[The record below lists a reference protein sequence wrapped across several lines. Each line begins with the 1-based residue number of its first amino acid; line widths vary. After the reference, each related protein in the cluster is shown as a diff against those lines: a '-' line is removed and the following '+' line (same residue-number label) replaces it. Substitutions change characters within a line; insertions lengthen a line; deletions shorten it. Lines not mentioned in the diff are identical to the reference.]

1 VDYWVNGEYKQFFAA
16 GDGDIAVRL
25 AELEEHPEMTIAEFI
40 AKMDIPEFPLFEI
53 IETPEQ
59 QPA

>member
-1 VDYWVNGEYKQFFAA
+1 MSDLKA
-16 GDGDIAVRL
+16 
-25 AELEEHPEMTIAEFI
+25 HPEMTIAEFI
-40 AKMDIPEFPLFEI
+40 ARMDIPEFPLFEI